1 MTYEK
6 THFGLLNNQTEN
18 GKWKRNFSA
27 FLVLSKN
34 SIVNKTE
41 LISSVSEDF
50 WSEMFQWSFLKV
62 FAIITGLLT
71 SFGLY
76 PIMLN
81 IIEYNNN
88 RHIR

>member
-6 THFGLLNNQTEN
+6 TYFGLLNNQTEN
-18 GKWKRNFSA
+18 GKLKRDFSA
-27 FLVLSKN
+27 FLVLSKK

-41 LISSVSEDF
+41 LISVSEDF

>member
-6 THFGLLNNQTEN
+6 THFGLNNQTEN
-18 GKWKRNFSA
+18 GKLKRDFST
-27 FLVLSKN
+27 FLVFSKK

-41 LISSVSEDF
+41 LISVSEDF

>member
-1 MTYEK
+1 MIYEK
-6 THFGLLNNQTEN
+6 THFGLELQNNQTEN
-18 GKWKRNFSA
+18 
-27 FLVLSKN
+27 
-34 SIVNKTE
+34 
-41 LISSVSEDF
+41 VSEDF
-50 WSEMFQWSFLKV
+50 WLEMFQWSFLKV

>member
-1 MTYEK
+1 MIYEK
-6 THFGLLNNQTEN
+6 VI
-18 GKWKRNFSA
+18 RY
-27 FLVLSKN
+27 
-34 SIVNKTE
+34 VNKTE
-41 LISSVSEDF
+41 FMSDSEDF
-50 WSEMFQWSFLKV
+50 WLEMFQWSFLKV

-88 RHIR
+88 RHIK